1 VEHLGDILD
10 LHHQEEEVE
19 AENTKGEAEIQEVDQ
34 EVMEEGLT
42 ADKGTIK
49 EKEVVEIHLKI
60 AIKNLK
66 AQELLNDD

>member
-1 VEHLGDILD
+1 VEHLEDILD
-10 LHHQEEEVE
+10 LHHQEEEVG
-19 AENTKGEAEIQEVDQ
+19 AENTKGEAEIQEADQ

-66 AQELLNDD
+66 AQGLLNDD

>member
-1 VEHLGDILD
+1 MEHLGDILD

-19 AENTKGEAEIQEVDQ
+19 AENTKGVAEIQEVDQ
-34 EVMEEGLT
+34 EVMEEGLI

-66 AQELLNDD
+66 AQGLLNDD

>member
-1 VEHLGDILD
+1 MEHLEDILD

-34 EVMEEGLT
+34 EVMEEGLI

>member
-19 AENTKGEAEIQEVDQ
+19 AENTKGVAEIQEVDQ
-34 EVMEEGLT
+34 EVMEEGLI

>member
-1 VEHLGDILD
+1 MEHLEDILD
-10 LHHQEEEVE
+10 LHHQEEEVG
-19 AENTKGEAEIQEVDQ
+19 AENTKGEAEIQEADQ

-66 AQELLNDD
+66 AQGLLNDD

>member
-19 AENTKGEAEIQEVDQ
+19 AENTKGVAEIQEVDQ
-34 EVMEEGLT
+34 EVMEEGLI

-66 AQELLNDD
+66 AQGLLNDD

>member
-1 VEHLGDILD
+1 MEHLGDILD

-19 AENTKGEAEIQEVDQ
+19 AENTKGVAEIQEVDQ
-34 EVMEEGLT
+34 EVMEEGLI

>member
-1 VEHLGDILD
+1 MEHLGDILD

>member
-1 VEHLGDILD
+1 MEHLGDILD

-66 AQELLNDD
+66 AQGLLNDD

>member
-19 AENTKGEAEIQEVDQ
+19 AENTKGVAEIQEVDQ